1 MRHQQERVTGA
12 IGAQGQHSS
21 VTQGRV
27 VQQGLPRERTP
38 SAGAPRAQRS
48 QRGGVGTPPVRRPG
62 VGAIAAMLLGP
73 LLLGSGVDHLV
84 GREPGWGLA
93 IGATAGALL
102 AALAAVRRRVLG
114 LVAPLPALAVAVVTA
129 GTVLTAHGPLTTRL
143 VRWAVAVFPAMAA
156 AECAVVVVALAAAVL
171 RYGVNRR
178 DRA

>member
-1 MRHQQERVTGA
+1 M
-12 IGAQGQHSS
+12 
-21 VTQGRV
+21 
-27 VQQGLPRERTP
+27 
-38 SAGAPRAQRS
+38 
-48 QRGGVGTPPVRRPG
+48 
-62 VGAIAAMLLGP
+62 
-73 LLLGSGVDHLV
+73 DHLV

-156 AECAVVVVALAAAVL
+156 AECAVVIVALAAAVL